1 MESRPTRH
9 AHPGSNDGTEAM
21 QAISFHELIAA
32 TGGTPVGLGDLD
44 ERFGRIET
52 DSRRVQAGDL
62 FWALAGP
69 RHDGHTFV
77 NQAFDNG
84 ASAAVVEA
92 DKTHNCQFPRV
103 EVEDSLLALWN
114 LADWYRQQFEA
125 LVIGV
130 TGSVGKTT
138 TRRMIASVLSTRFS
152 GIESPHNYNNEY
164 GVPLSLFRLEAAH
177 EFAVIEL
184 AAGRTGDIA
193 GLAALAHPEVGVVT
207 AVGPAHLDQFGSVE
221 NIVRTKGE
229 LLDALPETGFAV
241 LNGDD
246 RQVRQ
251 MASRTDC
258 PVILVGEREHNDIRA
273 HNVAAENGWLRFQ
286 LDRTEFRVP
295 AAGRH
300 HLTAALI
307 AVAIGRQVD
316 MTDEEIA
323 QGLRKFEP
331 APGRCR
337 PMPVGPWTVIDDTY
351 NANPLSM
358 SAACRT
364 LREWETPGKRILV
377 AGDMLAL
384 GEWSRDFHR
393 LFGEEV
399 VRSRIDRLIAVG
411 SRAATVAGSAR
422 KYGMDAGCLG
432 ACRDHDTALLL
443 LDCWLEPGDIVLVKG
458 SRAMRMEGIVEGLTR
473 LAERHVTPAPYR
485 HVA

>member
-1 MESRPTRH
+1 
-9 AHPGSNDGTEAM
+9 M

-32 TGGTPVGLGDLD
+32 TGGTPAGLGDLN

-52 DSRRVQAGDL
+52 DSRRVRAGDL

-69 RHDGHTFV
+69 RHDGHKFTK
-77 NQAFDNG
+77 QAFANG
-84 ASAAVVEA
+84 AVAAVVETGKA
-92 DKTHNCQFPRV
+92 PVSQFPRV
-103 EVEDSLLALWN
+103 EVEDSLLALWD
-114 LADWYRQQFEA
+114 LADWYRGQFEA

-138 TRRMIASVLSTRFS
+138 TRRMIASVLLTRFA

-164 GVPLSLFRLEAAH
+164 GVPLSLFQLEPAH

-184 AAGRTGDIA
+184 AATRTGDIE
-193 GLAALAHPEVGVVT
+193 GLAAVAHPEVGVVT

-229 LLDALPETGFAV
+229 LLEALPATGFAV

-251 MASRTDC
+251 MASRALC
-258 PVILVGEREHNDIRA
+258 PVVLVGEREHNDLRA
-273 HNVAAENGWLRFQ
+273 QNVAVENGWLRFQ
-286 LDRTEFRVP
+286 LGQTEYRVP

-323 QGLRKFEP
+323 QGLRRFEP

-337 PMPVGPWTVIDDTY
+337 PIPIGPWMVIDDTY

-364 LREWETPGKRILV
+364 LREWDTPGKRILI

-384 GEWSRDFHR
+384 GEWSQDFHR

-411 SRAATVAGSAR
+411 SQAATVAGSAR
-422 KYGMDAGCLG
+422 KNGMDAGCLG
-432 ACRDHDTALLL
+432 ACRDHETALVL

-458 SRAMRMEGIVEGLTR
+458 SRAMRMEGIVEGLAR
-473 LAERHVTPAPYR
+473 LAERHITPAPHR
-485 HVA
+485 RVA